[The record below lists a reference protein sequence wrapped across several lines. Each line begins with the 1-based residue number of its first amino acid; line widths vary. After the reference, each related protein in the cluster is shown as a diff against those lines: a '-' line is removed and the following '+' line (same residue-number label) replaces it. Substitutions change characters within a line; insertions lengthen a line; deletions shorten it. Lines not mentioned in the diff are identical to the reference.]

1 MIQSPAADLAHQLAE
16 IGDGKEGSFAFT
28 FPLRTRP
35 RLAKLNFP
43 NGLVV
48 SSDEEVSQKLAG
60 IMSQCG
66 LATFLAFSV
75 GESRRILDHHQVCLV
90 LCDDRLIDGKYEH
103 ILSAKGRLRAKT
115 PVIVVSP
122 TGDWPD
128 YLKAICAGAFD
139 YLAYP
144 PIPGDL
150 PRAIRHALA
159 SRTARGFQE
168 TATSSLILREEEH
181 YERHTHDGSSRR

>member
-1 MIQSPAADLAHQLAE
+1 MIQSQVANLAYRLPE

-28 FPLRTRP
+28 FPLRTRR

-43 NGLVV
+43 NGLVA

-66 LATFLAFSV
+66 LATFLAVTV
-75 GESRRILDHHQVCLV
+75 GESRRILNHHQVCLV
-90 LCDDRLIDGKYEH
+90 LCDDRLIDGNYEH
-103 ILSAKGRLRAKT
+103 ILDATGRLGAKT
-115 PVIVVSP
+115 PVIVASP
-122 TGDWPD
+122 TGDWPN
-128 YLKAICAGAFD
+128 YLKAICAGALD
-139 YLAYP
+139 YLRYP

-159 SRTARGFQE
+159 SRTAERFQE
-168 TATSSLILREEEH
+168 TTTKFAN
-181 YERHTHDGSSRR
+181 SSRGGSL

>member
-1 MIQSPAADLAHQLAE
+1 MIQSHVADLAYRPAE

-28 FPLRTRP
+28 LSTSTRP

-43 NGLVV
+43 DGLVV

-66 LATFLAFSV
+66 LATFLAVTV
-75 GESRRILDHHQVCLV
+75 GESERILDQHQVCLV
-90 LCDDRLIDGKYEH
+90 LCDDRLIDGKYQH
-103 ILSAKGRLRAKT
+103 ILSAAGRLGTKT

-122 TGDWPD
+122 TGDWLD
-128 YLKAICAGAFD
+128 YLQAIGAGAFD
-139 YLAYP
+139 YLRYP

-150 PRAIRHALA
+150 PQAIRHALA
-159 SRTARGFQE
+159 SRG
-168 TATSSLILREEEH
+168 
-181 YERHTHDGSSRR
+181 